1 MKLITRNGQLELPG
15 DFKLTMERNNPM
27 LSGDGDATIPAT
39 LPSST
44 NNMAAIGHLERIDH
58 ANKRENKVDAIL
70 QVGPV
75 QKRGKL
81 VIDMVHRLDGIDASF
96 AIDSSDLYVTSKDK
110 SLKDIIDE
118 RNGGVGLKIPFATV
132 SDACLYMI
140 NIYNGGYPNADFVV
154 FPVAVSSYETGDD
167 DNKQTIYQYN
177 NEPGGTYGLVFEER
191 FVMEDGVNMLVPEG
205 YGIAP
210 FLKLHRM
217 INIIFQ
223 CLGYTVTQNCFE
235 QQNLD
240 KFVIVHNCP
249 DCLVRPLLDYKDLV
263 PSCTLSEF
271 LEWLLAKFHV
281 QPIVNS
287 ETREVRIVMMETMLD
302 DHTLNCDVDLTDKV
316 EGDWEVQLNQ
326 SKRIVLAPTTS
337 IEGTEPAA
345 DTLDKLMATYGTY
358 YEANEVAYKTLEGNN
373 PTLCDCLVLRTS
385 TGLFYRLERDLITGK
400 QVAVYVGS
408 CFFTYDRD
416 NSTDTESLGQS
427 DVVPLMLCGTK
438 NEVAPYIGDRIHR
451 HTSYNGSGAD
461 DTKQE
466 IIVVQA
472 RSTVDHG
479 AYKTTGTTMRSIPYQ
494 DTNGS
499 YSFLF
504 GLHNYGMYSRFWS
517 KYNTLLLNNPTHLK
531 GRLKLGVADFL
542 QMNMEKM
549 KLCNGQRLLPVSA
562 SASIGERMSLTEA
575 EFIVVK
581 NYENGVTDTPITPSG
596 ATSYRWQ
603 LAYSYNGEPFDI
615 EAFVQA
621 AFDDYCAYYIQY
633 GFPMPVLLDWTAEFD
648 DIGSGHV
655 WFGSPQANEIK
666 TFSTKVHIKM
676 KIKNPLWVSTDAG
689 IIHTGSG
696 YWTWQTIE
704 MPNET
709 ALHEHP
715 ELYEHDVI
723 LTLTATA
730 M

>member
-15 DFKLTMERNNPM
+15 DLKLTMERNNPM

-58 ANKRENKVDAIL
+58 ANKHENKLDAIL

-75 QKRGKL
+75 QKRGSL
-81 VIDMVHRLDGIDASF
+81 VVDTIHRREGIDASF
-96 AIDSSDLYVTSKDK
+96 AIDSSDLYVKSKDK

-118 RNGGVGLKIPFATV
+118 NNGGVGWKWPFDSV
-132 SDACLYMI
+132 EQACRQMCR
-140 NIYNGGYPNADFVV
+140 IYNGESDDPDLVV
-154 FPVAVSSYETGDD
+154 FPVAVSSYENGSD
-167 DNKQTIYQYN
+167 DNKQTVYQYN
-177 NEPGGTYGLVFEER
+177 NEPGGTYGLVFNER

-210 FLKLHRM
+210 FLRLRAM
-217 INIIFQ
+217 IAMIFQ
-223 CLGYTVTQNCFE
+223 SLGYTPIENCFE
-235 QQNLD
+235 QAALRD
-240 KFVIVHNCP
+240 IVIVHNCP
-249 DCLVRPLLDYKDLV
+249 DCLVRPVLDFKDLV
-263 PSCTLSEF
+263 PSCTMNEF

-302 DHTLNCDVDLTDKV
+302 DHTINCDIDLTAKV
-316 EGDWEVQLNQ
+316 EGDWEVQLNP
-326 SKRIVLAPTTS
+326 SKRIVLTPTTS

-345 DTLDKLMATYGTY
+345 ETLDKLIATYGTY
-358 YEANEVAYKTLEGNN
+358 YEANEVAYKTLEGDS
-373 PTLCDCLVLRTS
+373 PSFCDCIVLRTS
-385 TGLFYRLERDLITGK
+385 TGLFYRLERDLVTGK
-400 QVAVYVGS
+400 QVAVCIGS
-408 CFFTYDRD
+408 CFFTYDRN
-416 NSTDTESLGQS
+416 NSKDVETFGQG

-438 NEVAPYIGDRIHR
+438 NEIAPYIGDRIHR

-472 RSTVDHG
+472 KDTSEHG
-479 AYKTTGTTMRSIPYQ
+479 VYMTTGTTMRSIPYAVG
-494 DTNGS
+494 NGS

-517 KYNTLLLNNPTHLK
+517 KYNTLMLNNSTHLK

-575 EFIVVK
+575 EFIIAK
-581 NYENGVTDTPITPSG
+581 SYENGATDTPITPSG
-596 ATSYRWQ
+596 ATSKRWQ
-603 LAYSYNGEPFDI
+603 LSYSYNGEPFDI
-615 EAFVQA
+615 ETFALA
-621 AFDDYCAYYIQY
+621 AYEHYRETS
-633 GFPMPVLLDWTAEFD
+633 VLRPPDLVRWELLYLDNV
-648 DIGSGHV
+648 GKGHV
-655 WFGSPQANEIK
+655 WFGTPNAVGDTLN
-666 TFSTKVHIKM
+666 FSSKVHIKLYM
-676 KIKNPLWVSTDAG
+676 RGEGVDG
-689 IIHTGSG
+689 IIRDYEAPTE
-696 YWTWQTIE
+696 YTPQAD
-704 MPNET
+704 MPY
-709 ALHEHP
+709 
-715 ELYEHDVI
+715 YEHDVI
-723 LTLTATA
+723 LTLTAVA